1 MVEKS
6 NFGKTSGVVVS
17 LYVKLSRFFTP
28 LQALK
33 GAKATDVW
41 VVHGGLG
48 AWDPK
53 LLRPFNDWEMDV
65 IQAFIVLTSNSA
77 IAPLIKNKL
86 IWMGDVSSC
95 FTIKANFNHLEGV
108 SPFSVPTKCFRIPYV
123 PSKFGFFC
131 LGGLVGQDPHCILLK
146 EKGFSTSKQMPGLWE
161 EGRRAGA
168 YSDPLSFNLG
178 SVD

>member
-65 IQAFIVLTSNSA
+65 IQDFIVLTSNSVV
-77 IAPLIKNKL
+77 APLIKNKL
-86 IWMGDVSSC
+86 IWMGNVSSC
-95 FTIKANFNHLEGV
+95 FTVKANFNHLEGV
-108 SPFSVPTKCFRIPYV
+108 SPFSVPTKMLWNPMSPQNLVFFAWEAWWGKTLTASYLKRRGFHLANKCPVCGRKEEELEHILIHC
-123 PSKFGFFC
+123 PSIWG
-131 LGGLVGQDPHCILLK
+131 
-146 EKGFSTSKQMPGLWE
+146 
-161 EGRRAGA
+161 
-168 YSDPLSFNLG
+168 
-178 SVD
+178 